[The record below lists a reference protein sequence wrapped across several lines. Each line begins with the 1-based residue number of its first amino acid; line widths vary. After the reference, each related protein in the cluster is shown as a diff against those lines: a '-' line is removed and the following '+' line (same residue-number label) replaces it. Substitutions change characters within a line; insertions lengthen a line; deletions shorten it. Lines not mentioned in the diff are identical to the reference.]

1 MPQPL
6 EGHPH
11 ILRELIQFVRQ
22 NSQFYREL
30 YRDVPEDASALEHL
44 PVINHTS
51 FWSSN
56 TSSLAANNVVT
67 GSLLDGGIFRTG
79 GTTSEPKVSFYSH
92 DELHRVTRQ
101 LGDCLV
107 RAGLQPGDRVANLYY
122 NGELYMGFLIQVLAW
137 LDSNVPYVQLPISGV
152 VDVEATVWP
161 LREFRATV
169 AMAMPTTLIRIAEYL
184 VSRGEQL
191 PDVHLLVFSGEGL
204 YKDQEA
210 LIAQGFPNAVVRP
223 LMYGSVDGGLIAFP
237 THDADL
243 ERRAEGP
250 VYVPNAP
257 NVIVEIIRDDG
268 ERITTAGASGLVHV
282 TDLTRRLMPVIRYPT
297 GDVAEWVDFAQQQF
311 VLRGRDVVGFK
322 IGPASYDFR
331 HLRGI
336 VLDVVGAEK
345 LQGFQAVARRK
356 DGKDELVFRIAST
369 VADRLRAA
377 EALDQAMRIK
387 TTQYASGLEA
397 RYINPLAIEWVE
409 VKDLIQNP
417 RTGKLRETVDQRF
430 A

>member
-1 MPQPL
+1 MSRPL
-6 EGHPH
+6 DKHSH
-11 ILRELIQFVRQ
+11 VLRELLQFVRQ
-22 NSQFYREL
+22 HSPFYQDL
-30 YRDVPEDASALEHL
+30 YKDLPEDVSTLEQL
-44 PVINHTS
+44 PLIDHTS

-56 TSSLAANNVVT
+56 TSSLDTNQVVT
-67 GSLLDGGIFRTG
+67 GSILDGGIFRTG

-107 RAGLQPGDRVANLYY
+107 RAGLRPGDRVANLYY

-152 VDVEATVWP
+152 VDIEATVWP

-169 AMAMPTTLIRIAEYL
+169 AMAMPTTLIRIAEHL

-210 LIAQGFPNAVVRP
+210 LIAQGFPNAVIRP

-237 THDADL
+237 TH
-243 ERRAEGP
+243 ERHAEGP
-250 VYVPNAP
+250 VYVPNSP
-257 NVIVEIIRDDG
+257 NVIVEIVRSDG
-268 ERITTAGASGLVHV
+268 ECITKAGVPGLIYV

-297 GDVAEWVDFAQQQF
+297 GDVAEWVDPAQQQF

-322 IGPASYDFR
+322 IGPASYDFK

-336 VLDVVGAEK
+336 VLDVLGADK

-356 DGKDELVFRIAST
+356 NGKDELVFRIASSISDQLHI
-369 VADRLRAA
+369 AN
-377 EALDQAMRIK
+377 ALDQAMRTK

-397 RYINPLAIEWVE
+397 RYINPLVVEWVNVE
-409 VKDLIQNP
+409 DLIHNP
-417 RTGKLRETVDQRF
+417 RTGKLREVIDQRF
-430 A
+430 TLK